1 MIYQSNVRSDSVTA
15 STASFS
21 SSTAKTY
28 KLKAGET
35 MAYSWDL
42 PHMKEKTLV
51 LNVNGREREVSLQE
65 IGSLV
70 PFKFPAGDTNGILAI
85 DVIAEG
91 PTQVLVLADYD
102 SKQSL
107 FKQRSSSQLTVS
119 DRSDDGKDI
128 SKDGFEVIDVD
139 AVVTFNFQVRLECI
153 GISVLNQRMQE
164 LIYMSMTGLEMRYT
178 DSNMYQSVNML
189 VKWLQI
195 DNQLYGGS
203 SPIIL
208 CPTQTPKDGKDSAA
222 HPTLHS
228 ALVRAKDETHGVVY
242 FKYFSALVQELTV
255 AMDEDFLY
263 TLLEFSKFNVPGWTE
278 DPSKVQLCDESLDL
292 PEPNANEGES
302 QLFFEVLHLHPM
314 KVNLSFMRSDRV
326 NIEEAQQKTSSHNP
340 IMYVFNVLTM
350 AIGNIDVSL
359 QFIHCFCIGC
369 NVLCQLL
376 STTF

>member
-1 MIYQSNVRSDSVTA
+1 M
-15 STASFS
+15 
-21 SSTAKTY
+21 Y
-28 KLKAGET
+28 KLKAAET

-42 PHMKEKTLV
+42 PYMKEKALV
-51 LNVNGREREVSLQE
+51 LTVNGREREVSLQE

-70 PFKFPAGDTNGILAI
+70 PFKFPAGEANSIISI

-91 PTQVLVLADYD
+91 PTLVLVLADYD

-107 FKQRSSSQLTVS
+107 FKQRSSSQLTVAE
-119 DRSDDGKDI
+119 RSEEQ
-128 SKDGFEVIDVD
+128 SKDLTKEGFEVIDVD
-139 AVVTFNFQVRLECI
+139 AVVTFSFQVRLECI
-153 GISVLNQRMQE
+153 GISILNQRMQE
-164 LIYMSMTGLEMRYT
+164 LIYLSMTGLEMRYT

-203 SPIIL
+203 NPIIL
-208 CPTQTPKDGKDSAA
+208 CPTQTPKDGKDASV

-228 ALVRAKDETHGVVY
+228 ALVRAKDDTHGVVY

-292 PEPNANEGES
+292 PEPKANEGES

-340 IMYVFNVLTM
+340 IMYIFNVLTM
-350 AIGNIDVSL
+350 AIGNIDVRKKL
-359 QFIHCFCIGC
+359 LIFATPRFLLTCFRTKFF
-369 NVLCQLL
+369 LY
-376 STTF
+376 F